1 VVASSGVD
9 RADSYN
15 VLPCVCAG
23 LVPLGI
29 PTAYA
34 AAAYGGRSYPLA
46 GLPGYYIP
54 GLSVWLYPCVTLQSQ
69 QREKHDKNEHFGHFS
84 AYYRRTVST

>member
-1 VVASSGVD
+1 M
-9 RADSYN
+9 
-15 VLPCVCAG
+15 CAG

-54 GLSVWLYPCVTLQSQ
+54 GQSVDVTLHSQ
-69 QREKHDKNEHFGHFS
+69 QRQKRDKNEHFGQFS
-84 AYYRRTVST
+84 TYCRRTVST

>member
-1 VVASSGVD
+1 MESIVTMIQCAT
-9 RADSYN
+9 
-15 VLPCVCAG
+15 VCPG

-54 GLSVWLYPCVTLQSQ
+54 GQSVPVLVYNTLLTTKRENVTQT
-69 QREKHDKNEHFGHFS
+69 NMV
-84 AYYRRTVST
+84 TNSTDE

>member
-1 VVASSGVD
+1 
-9 RADSYN
+9 
-15 VLPCVCAG
+15 VLSG

-54 GLSVWLYPCVTLQSQ
+54 GWFTAVVLLQS
-69 QREKHDKNEHFGHFS
+69 FGL
-84 AYYRRTVST
+84 